1 MAVRKYYNG
10 HNISD
15 ELLAVSEKLIITAQ
29 DLCQL
34 VVNDVEWCHG
44 RYLHCYHDLSANEL
58 TKGKADVSADLCQ
71 AFAANNRGLLF
82 HDVDKEKME
91 IGVDKTELHAPVV
104 IMSYPQYCRYRAVL
118 KRLETVTDKWLKNA
132 LVMAIGG
139 FASTHR
145 GMRVMFCR
153 EVCDYPELDDLE
165 FRMDHLA
172 PNLKGRPRK
181 KKLLSKKDSNQ
192 DSDSNGYG
200 LILPYEKHLKRL
212 RVRQKGQPASGKG
225 LPPPATSAIQNGQIK
240 SKVNRKPCLERQDS
254 EEKKSRDVLSNT
266 STNKVLGKPVKKEEK
281 DEDELQTPMET
292 GVEPV
297 KLHGAVER
305 GQDSEGRK
313 VMKVEDLYDVQAVEL
328 KSLARQRAA
337 TAPLEVPVVRQRM
350 TTSIMSPIM
359 QRKLMGHHH
368 HHGHTNHA
376 NSQLPHAH
384 AHSPH
389 QGSPQLQQASDGHS
403 VLRAPTYSSHVNRS
417 PGGTPPSRNH
427 HHHQHHHHQHHRNNH
442 HSQTHHHQ
450 QQQQQQQ
457 LYNSQPAHQRSDRSS
472 HVSPHRRQS
481 QLSSS
486 HHRQQQHPSPA
497 HSGSSR
503 SSIPQHLKAAHDFS
517 SPSALAFQSP
527 DLCSPLPSEPPPAH
541 SIRAKRP
548 NTFSQPPPQPEAAF
562 PHPDQVL
569 SRIQTLHQSSYPP
582 EPKRQRLNSPATSV
596 PSTSSSTGGLDEPL
610 DLSVKPVR
618 SGQPSSSMLHNRK
631 EGGLSRAQER
641 KQRSV
646 AHTSTSSSANNS
658 SSLSSAVG
666 QGASAALVQGHGQE
680 QQDMSKQS
688 DVLLQSALF
697 GAQFTALPRP
707 SKPAELSPSMV
718 PLVHPAFMQ
727 AAFSPLSMYSAQLS
741 PTALQLAAY
750 EELVR
755 QKALSNMA
763 ATSSPSFM
771 MSQLPSAY
779 SQPTKETQK

>member
-1 MAVRKYYNG
+1 MSRPWLACGENIRAGFSLCVGAVCGRSGLEGRKTPATLSQVRLVTVERCKGLKAFRNRGHSGYGAAYYKGQLWATSRLEN
-10 HNISD
+10 HLYSSTACPCWLAQCVRD

-71 AFAANNRGLLF
+71 AFAANNR
-82 HDVDKEKME
+82 
-91 IGVDKTELHAPVV
+91 GVDKTELHAPVV

-200 LILPYEKHLKRL
+200 SDQSSNTTTSSISTTPKVKSQRLVNKNGLSSAKRETTEEEREFLVNLHKFMDKRNSPIDRLPSLGFKQIDLYLFYKAGQQLGGYDEITDKRLWKVLYDNLGGNPGNTSAATNTRRHYERLILPYEKHLKRL

-240 SKVNRKPCLERQDS
+240 SKVNRK
-254 EEKKSRDVLSNT
+254 
-266 STNKVLGKPVKKEEK
+266 GKPVKKEEK

-337 TAPLEVPVVRQRM
+337 TAPLEVPV
-350 TTSIMSPIM
+350 
-359 QRKLMGHHH
+359 
-368 HHGHTNHA
+368 
-376 NSQLPHAH
+376 
-384 AHSPH
+384 
-389 QGSPQLQQASDGHS
+389 
-403 VLRAPTYSSHVNRS
+403 
-417 PGGTPPSRNH
+417 
-427 HHHQHHHHQHHRNNH
+427 
-442 HSQTHHHQ
+442 
-450 QQQQQQQ
+450 
-457 LYNSQPAHQRSDRSS
+457 
-472 HVSPHRRQS
+472 QS

-527 DLCSPLPSEPPPAH
+527 DLCPPLPSEPPPAH
-541 SIRAKRP
+541 SSRAKRP

-610 DLSVKPVR
+610 DLSVKP
-618 SGQPSSSMLHNRK
+618 
-631 EGGLSRAQER
+631 
-641 KQRSV
+641 
-646 AHTSTSSSANNS
+646 
-658 SSLSSAVG
+658 
-666 QGASAALVQGHGQE
+666 GASAALVQGHGQE

-771 MSQLPSAY
+771 MSQLPGAY